1 MVTSSGLDIAIRRAL
16 KITSKDLEVGQI
28 FEIHPNT
35 IRIIIA
41 NNRLFV
47 NRGLR
52 GKFINILIKM
62 RLKDIG
68 VKFNKGYAIIEEKDL
83 KYINEN
89 WIA

>member
-1 MVTSSGLDIAIRRAL
+1 
-16 KITSKDLEVGQI
+16 
-28 FEIHPNT
+28 
-35 IRIIIA
+35 
-41 NNRLFV
+41 
-47 NRGLR
+47 
-52 GKFINILIKM
+52 M